1 VTPASTRSIPL
12 EPVRCNCC
20 GGNRSAPFAAGRDY
34 EYDTS
39 DTWVTAVRCLDCGLV
54 YLNPRPAAAALP
66 TIYPDNYYA
75 YDFTG
80 SMPAM
85 VRWVKDRVDAMKVRL
100 YLRLLPG
107 SGRILDV
114 GCGDGRIL
122 DMLRRH
128 GRADWDLWGVEFS
141 DSAAAHARRAGY
153 TVVVGRFEDVEL
165 EPASLDLMIMN
176 QLIEHVDD
184 PRAMIA
190 KARAAL
196 RPGGHLIIETPNIDS
211 LDARLFRRRYWG
223 GYHFPRH
230 FTLFDARTLAATV
243 RAGGLD
249 PVAKRPLICP
259 QFWILSLHHAALER
273 GWPRQLVDWLSF
285 RNPALLAPATL
296 IEAVQ
301 KLVWWTSNLQLVARR
316 PAG

>member
-1 VTPASTRSIPL
+1 M
-12 EPVRCNCC
+12 
-20 GGNRSAPFAAGRDY
+20 PFAAGRDY
-34 EYDTS
+34 EYDTC
-39 DTWVTAVRCLDCGLV
+39 DTWVTAVRCRDCGLV

-75 YDFTG
+75 YDFTS
-80 SMPAM
+80 SMPGV

-107 SGRILDV
+107 PGRILDV

-141 DSAAAHARRAGY
+141 DGAAAHARRAGY
-153 TVVVGRFEDVEL
+153 TVLVGRFEDVAL

-196 RPGGHLIIETPNIDS
+196 RPGGHLVIETPNIDS

-243 RAGGLD
+243 SAGGLE
-249 PVAKRPLICP
+249 PIAKRPLICP

-273 GWPRQLVDWLSF
+273 GMPRRLVDWLSF

-296 IEAVQ
+296 LEAVQ

-316 PAG
+316 AA